1 IYKIQQSN
9 HTDCLYIVRRTSIIA
24 IEISDRVIKS
34 CRNIYRKVKE
44 PIREAKSFYSDGK
57 SCYNKV
63 AFERYM
69 PQEKL
74 AVTKSGTCFD
84 RE

>member
-1 IYKIQQSN
+1 M
-9 HTDCLYIVRRTSIIA
+9 VRRTSIIA
-24 IEISDRVIKS
+24 IEISDRVIES

-44 PIREAKSFYSDGK
+44 TIREAKSFYSDGN

-63 AFERYM
+63 TFERYM

-74 AVTKSGTCFD
+74 VITKSGTRFD